1 MRLRTK
7 GLSWMID
14 MEINIQRS
22 TRIFI
27 FTFAYTMVIVGVL
40 LFMDYNDVCVS
51 LGYQNSPT
59 QGCIT
64 GELIKNNLLLILV
77 SSYILYIVIEFI
89 TWMVEHDLVL
99 YIGIGFKNKKLLF
112 NCKLNNQNTDN
123 FKVEDLVD
131 LINKIDKIDNDLKVK
146 K

>member
-1 MRLRTK
+1 
-7 GLSWMID
+7 MID

-27 FTFAYTMVIVGVL
+27 FTFVYVMVIVGVL
-40 LFMDYNDVCVS
+40 LFMEYKDVCVYFA
-51 LGYQNSPT
+51 GMNSPT

-64 GELIKNNLLLILV
+64 GELIKSNLLMILI

-89 TWMVEHDLVL
+89 TWMIEHDLVL
-99 YIGIGFKNKKLLF
+99 YVGIGFKNKKLVF
-112 NCKLNNQNTDN
+112 NSHIDNQKDDE
-123 FKVEDLVD
+123 FKVDDLVD
-131 LINKIDKIDNDLKVK
+131 LMNKIDKLDKDLKVK